1 MIIIVLFGPPGSG
14 KGTQAQ
20 ILAQRFHLMHISTGD
35 LFRYNMKNNTPLGL
49 EAKSYIEKGKLVP
62 DELTTEMLKD
72 ELQRNSDQKG
82 FILDGYPRTTSQ
94 AEALDHLLQELYN
107 SDVDKTLALHVED
120 EALVKRILKRSI
132 DSGRSDD
139 GDENIIRNRIKEY
152 YEKTEIVS
160 EYYKNQNK
168 LVEVKGEGNIEEI
181 TQALSHELEKI
192 LQSKD

>member
-20 ILAQRFHLMHISTGD
+20 ILGQKFQLKHLSTGD
-35 LFRYNMKNNTPLGL
+35 LFRYNMKNNTPLGIK
-49 EAKSYIEKGKLVP
+49 AKSYIDKGNLVP

-94 AEALDHLLQELYN
+94 AEALDGLLKELFN
-107 SDVDKTLALHVED
+107 TSVNKTLALYVED
-120 EALVKRILKRSI
+120 ETLVKRILKRSI

-139 GDENIIRNRIKEY
+139 ADEKIIRNRIKEY
-152 YEKTEIVS
+152 YDKTAVVS

-168 LVEVKGEGNIEEI
+168 LTELKGEGAIEEI
-181 TQALSHELEKI
+181 TEALSKEIEKI
-192 LQSKD
+192 S